1 VEVLFFVIFH
11 PFIHSIPGTQTMS
24 LLHSLRDSLWGKK
37 KGLVAPREPLAAP
50 ARAHDLPPF
59 TLEVIEAMRFDP
71 QIRIG
76 LGARNGL
83 LMSAQAT
90 AISGD
95 ERVQRFVQSQ
105 WNFLWRTAAHVLMRA
120 ELYGFLPVELSFREE
135 RWGEFAGLY
144 VLNRVRDYSP
154 RRTRLLLRE
163 GEIAGFRLDAET
175 KQERD
180 VLAPWGLVCTYD
192 AEFGNPYGTPLLERA
207 YAPWFEKW
215 MHGGAKKLLRLRML
229 KDAYIGDI
237 FWYPPDRQLQ
247 LASGETVSWRDVAR
261 EMIEARQS
269 GGAMT
274 LPLLYDKDG
283 RKLVDYTPPRDL
295 GGASGIL
302 TWKHDLDLEI
312 WKALEV
318 PPEVIEAARVGSGW
332 SGRSVPLVIAL
343 AAVQSE
349 FAELVRCVD
358 RDLLRGL
365 VEINFGVNY
374 HYELHPQPLLDAN
387 TLPLASKTSANE

>member
-1 VEVLFFVIFH
+1 
-11 PFIHSIPGTQTMS
+11 MS
-24 LLHSLRDSLWGKK
+24 LLNSLRDSIWGKK
-37 KGLVAPREPLAAP
+37 KSLSAPREPLISGV
-50 ARAHDLPPF
+50 RAHDLPAF
-59 TLEVIEAMRFDP
+59 TLEVVEAMRFDP

-83 LMSAQAT
+83 LLSAQAK
-90 AISGD
+90 AVASD
-95 ERVQRFVQSQ
+95 ERVQRFVQAQ
-105 WNFLWRTAAHVLMRA
+105 WDHLWRTAAHVLMRA
-120 ELYGFLPVELSFREE
+120 KLYGYLPVELTYREE
-135 RWGEFAGLY
+135 QGGEFAGYY
-144 VLNRVRDYSP
+144 VLDRVRDHAP
-154 RRTRLLLRE
+154 RRARLLLRE
-163 GEIAGFRLDAET
+163 GEIAGFRLDADT
-175 KQERD
+175 KRERD
-180 VLAPWGLVCTYD
+180 VLAPLGLVCTYD

-215 MHGGAKKLLRLRML
+215 MHGGAKKLLRMRML

-247 LASGETVSWRDVAR
+247 LASGETVAWRDVAR

-283 RKLVDYTPPRDL
+283 RKLVDYTPPHDL
-295 GGASGIL
+295 GGASGIMS
-302 TWKHDLDLEI
+302 WKHDLDLEI

-318 PPEVIEAARVGSGW
+318 PPEVIEAAKVGSGW
-332 SGRSVPLVIAL
+332 SGRSVPLMIAL

-358 RDLLRGL
+358 RDMLRGL
-365 VEINFGVNY
+365 VAINFGHGV
-374 HYELHPQPLLDAN
+374 HYELHPIPLTN
-387 TLPLASKTSANE
+387 MPQESLPFSLSGKSATTA